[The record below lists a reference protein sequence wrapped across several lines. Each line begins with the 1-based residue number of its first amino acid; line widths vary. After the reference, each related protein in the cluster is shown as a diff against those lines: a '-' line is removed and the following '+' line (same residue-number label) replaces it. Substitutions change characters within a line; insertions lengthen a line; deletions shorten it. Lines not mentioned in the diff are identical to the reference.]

1 MARDYELETDNLS
14 EHFGAGTTWGVNMGF
29 GPIEVIV
36 VVFEGNEFTGEI
48 LPELRRLV
56 DAGTVTVIDGVFI
69 RKDADGSVTHE
80 GLEGLSDDEGAKS
93 LVDVLKRAGAL
104 VSDDDVA
111 DLANDMTPNTSAA
124 LLAFEHTWA
133 KPFTQAIVSSGGE
146 LRADVRVPGSVADAV
161 LAASDLDG

>member
-1 MARDYELETDNLS
+1 
-14 EHFGAGTTWGVNMGF
+14 MGF

-124 LLAFEHTWA
+124 LLQSAGGVVVTS
-133 KPFTQAIVSSGGE
+133 TQPIVAIVNE
-146 LRADVRVPGSVADAV
+146 EPGSKAGTRPASTQDAKIYE
-161 LAASDLDG
+161 GFNQ

>member
-1 MARDYELETDNLS
+1 
-14 EHFGAGTTWGVNMGF
+14 MGF

-111 DLANDMTPNTSAA
+111 DLANDMTANTSAA

>member
-14 EHFGAGTTWGVNMGF
+14 EHFGAGTTWGVIMGF

-56 DAGTVTVIDGVFI
+56 GAGTVTVIDGVFI

-93 LVDVLKRAGAL
+93 LVDVLKRAAL
-104 VSDDDVA
+104 WCP
-111 DLANDMTPNTSAA
+111 TTTSP
-124 LLAFEHTWA
+124 TW
-133 KPFTQAIVSSGGE
+133 PTT
-146 LRADVRVPGSVADAV
+146 
-161 LAASDLDG
+161 

>member
-1 MARDYELETDNLS
+1 M
-14 EHFGAGTTWGVNMGF
+14 
-29 GPIEVIV
+29 
-36 VVFEGNEFTGEI
+36 
-48 LPELRRLV
+48 
-56 DAGTVTVIDGVFI
+56 
-69 RKDADGSVTHE
+69 THE